1 MRKIL
6 GILVL
11 IVVLTS
17 KQYAQEISQ
26 TIRGTVVDQES
37 KFPLIG
43 VTVQLTSSNDFIGTT
58 TDIDGK
64 FRLENV
70 PVGRQ
75 SLKLTYI
82 GYEDVEL
89 SDLIL
94 TSAKELILD
103 INMFEGGVVLS
114 EFKVK
119 ASQSGDV
126 RNEMAVIS

>member
-6 GILVL
+6 GILFL
-11 IVVLTS
+11 ISVMTS

-43 VTVQLTSSNDFIGTT
+43 VTVQLTSSNEFIGTT

-75 SLKLTYI
+75 SLKMSYI

-103 INMFEGGVVLS
+103 INMFEGGVV
-114 EFKVK
+114 
-119 ASQSGDV
+119 
-126 RNEMAVIS
+126 